1 MKHQVLITCPNL
13 INTIEHFRATFAQ
26 YNIEITIPHF
36 EQQLSEEELLRIIG
50 QFDGVIAG
58 DDPFTARVLEQGK
71 RLKVLAKWGIG
82 VDGIDL
88 KAAERLG
95 IPVINTPGVFSDEV
109 ADTAVGYIILLARQL
124 HQIDRAV
131 HNGEWLKPLGLSLRG
146 KMLGIVGV
154 GNIGK
159 ALGRRGDV
167 MGMRLLGYDLYPISS
182 EYLAEVGMEQVALQQ
197 LLMNADFIVL
207 CCNLTRE
214 NYHLLDEQA
223 FALMKHGV
231 RIVNVARGPLID
243 EIALLKAIENQKVAG
258 AALDVF
264 EKEPLP
270 WDSALRNYDNC
281 IFGAHNSSNTFE
293 AVMRVNEMAIQN
305 LVKGL
310 ERVPA

>member
-13 INTIEHFRATFAQ
+13 INTIEHFRATFAEH
-26 YNIEITIPHF
+26 NIEITIPHF
-36 EQQLSEEELLRIIG
+36 EQQLSEEELIRTIG

-58 DDPFTARVLEQGK
+58 DDPFTVRVLEQGK

-82 VDGIDL
+82 VDSIDL

-95 IPVINTPGVFSDEV
+95 IPVFNTPGVFSDEV
-109 ADTAVGYIILLARQL
+109 ADIAVGYIILLARQL

-131 HNGEWLKPLGLSLRG
+131 HNGQWLKPLGTSLRG
-146 KMLGIVGV
+146 KTLGIVGV

-159 ALGRRGDV
+159 ALGRRGDA

-182 EYLAEVGMEQVALQQ
+182 EYLDEVGMGQVELKQLQ
-197 LLMNADFIVL
+197 MNADFIVL

-223 FALMKHGV
+223 FALMKPGV

-243 EIALLKAIENQKVAG
+243 EIALIKALESKKVAG
-258 AALDVF
+258 AAMDVF

-270 WDSALRNYDNC
+270 WDSALRNFDNC

-310 ERVPA
+310 ERVTA